1 MGSSRDIGSSDS
13 AGGGADLGEEKE
25 EVTAVVGRP
34 APTQAARAENTV
46 PRHPQLLVL
55 LGESVGKT
63 FPLDRPA
70 IIGRGDVAQIRLHD
84 EGISRRHAM
93 VVRVGGELCL
103 EDLQSANGTRV
114 NGEPITRHVL
124 RDGDKIQ
131 LGEKTIL
138 KFADADSVE
147 EGFHQAMYEAA
158 VRDALTRVYNRR
170 HFVERLASEV
180 AYSRRHR
187 SPLSLLMVDIDHF
200 KRINDGYGHPAGD
213 YVLATLG
220 QVLLAAVRAEDIV
233 ARYGGEEFAILCRGT
248 PPMSA
253 LQLAERLRRAVEAH
267 AFVYREKRISVT
279 LSVGIAMC
287 ADSPTAAQ
295 HLVAKADGA
304 LYEAKQTGRN
314 RAVLQHPTETP

>member
-1 MGSSRDIGSSDS
+1 MKLVGSSDS
-13 AGGGADLGEEKE
+13 AGDGTDLDEEE

-34 APTQAARAENTV
+34 APTQPTREEKTV
-46 PRHPQLLVL
+46 PRRPQLIVL
-55 LGESVGKT
+55 SGESVGET
-63 FPLDRPA
+63 FHLDRPA
-70 IIGRGDVAQIRLHD
+70 IIGRGEVAQVRLHD
-84 EGISRRHAM
+84 DGVSRRHAM

-124 RDGDKIQ
+124 RNGDTIQ
-131 LGEKTIL
+131 LGEKTTL
-138 KFADADSVE
+138 KFTDADSVE
-147 EGFHQAMYEAA
+147 EGLPQATYEAA

-180 AYSRRHR
+180 AYSLRHR
-187 SPLSLLMVDIDHF
+187 SPLSLLMIDIDHL
-200 KRINDGYGHPAGD
+200 KRINDGYGRPAGD

-220 QVLLAAVRAEDIV
+220 QILLAAVRVEDIV

-253 LQLAERLRRAVEAH
+253 LQLAERLRRDVEAY
-267 AFVYREKRISVT
+267 AFTYRRKRMSVT

-295 HLVAKADGA
+295 YLVAKADGA

-314 RAVLQHPTETP
+314 RAVLQHPIDAK

>member
-1 MGSSRDIGSSDS
+1 MKLVGSADS
-13 AGGGADLGEEKE
+13 AGDGTDLDEEE

-34 APTQAARAENTV
+34 APTQPTREEKTV
-46 PRHPQLLVL
+46 PRRPQLIVL
-55 LGESVGKT
+55 SGESVGET
-63 FPLDRPA
+63 FHLDRPA
-70 IIGRGDVAQIRLHD
+70 IIGRGEVAQVRLHD
-84 EGISRRHAM
+84 DGVSRRHAM

-114 NGEPITRHVL
+114 NGRTNHATCPAQRRHDPARREDDPQVHRRRL
-124 RDGDKIQ
+124 RGR
-131 LGEKTIL
+131 GTPEAT
-138 KFADADSVE
+138 S
-147 EGFHQAMYEAA
+147 EAA

-180 AYSRRHR
+180 AYSLRHR
-187 SPLSLLMVDIDHF
+187 SPLSLLMIDIDHL
-200 KRINDGYGHPAGD
+200 KRINDGYGRPAGD

-220 QVLLAAVRAEDIV
+220 QILLAAVRVEDIV

-253 LQLAERLRRAVEAH
+253 LQLAERLRRDVEAY
-267 AFVYREKRISVT
+267 AFTYRRKRMSVT

-295 HLVAKADGA
+295 YLVAKADGA
-304 LYEAKQTGRN
+304 LYEAKRTGRN
-314 RAVLQHPTETP
+314 RAVLQHPIDAK

>member
-1 MGSSRDIGSSDS
+1 MGSSPRIGTSDS
-13 AGGGADLGEEKE
+13 AGGETDLAEEE
-25 EVTAVVGRP
+25 EVTAVGLR
-34 APTQAARAENTV
+34 APSQAAREESRAC
-46 PRHPQLLVL
+46 RHPQLIVL
-55 LGESVGKT
+55 MGESVGKT
-63 FPLDRPA
+63 FSLERPA
-70 IIGRGDVAQIRLHD
+70 IIGRGDVAQVRLHD
-84 EGISRRHAM
+84 DGISRRHAM
-93 VVRVGGELCL
+93 VVRVSGDLCL

-114 NGEPITRHVL
+114 NGQPITRHVL

-131 LGEKTIL
+131 LGERTIL

-187 SPLSLLMVDIDHF
+187 SPLSLLMIDIDHF
-200 KRINDGYGHPAGD
+200 KHINDGHGHPAGD
-213 YVLATLG
+213 HVLAALG
-220 QVLLAAVRAEDIV
+220 QILLAAVRAEDII

-253 LQLAERLRRAVEAH
+253 LQLAERLRRAVESH
-267 AFVYREKRISVT
+267 AFVYRDKRISVT

-295 HLVAKADGA
+295 YLVARADAA

-314 RAVLQHPTETP
+314 RVVLQHPTEAQ

>member
-1 MGSSRDIGSSDS
+1 MGSSPHIGSSDS
-13 AGGGADLGEEKE
+13 AGGGTDLGDEE
-25 EVTAVVGRP
+25 EVTAVIGRP
-34 APTQAARAENTV
+34 APAQATRGEKTAA
-46 PRHPQLLVL
+46 RHPQLIVL

-70 IIGRGDVAQIRLHD
+70 IIGRGEVAQVRLHD
-84 EGISRRHAM
+84 DGVSRRHAM

-114 NGEPITRHVL
+114 NGESITRHVL

-138 KFADADSVE
+138 KFTDADSVE

-187 SPLSLLMVDIDHF
+187 SPLSLLMIDIDHF

-220 QVLLAAVRAEDIV
+220 QILLVAVRSEDIV

-253 LQLAERLRRAVEAH
+253 LQLAERLRRGVEAH
-267 AFVYREKRISVT
+267 AFMYREKRISVT
-279 LSVGIAMC
+279 LSVGIATC

-295 HLVAKADGA
+295 YLVAKADGA
-304 LYEAKQTGRN
+304 LYEAKRTGRN
-314 RAVLQHPTETP
+314 RAVLQHPIDAQ

>member
-1 MGSSRDIGSSDS
+1 MGSSPRIETSDS
-13 AGGGADLGEEKE
+13 TGDETDLGDE
-25 EVTAVVGRP
+25 EVTAVGLR
-34 APTQAARAENTV
+34 APTRDGRGESGTC
-46 PRHPQLLVL
+46 RHPQLIVL
-55 LGESVGKT
+55 MGDSVGKT
-63 FPLDRPA
+63 FPLERPA
-70 IIGRGDVAQIRLHD
+70 IIGRGDVAQVRLHD
-84 EGISRRHAM
+84 DGISRRHAM
-93 VVRVGGELCL
+93 VIRVGGELCL

-114 NGEPITRHVL
+114 NGTPITRHML

-131 LGEKTIL
+131 LGGRTIL

-158 VRDALTRVYNRR
+158 VRDALTHVYNRR

-187 SPLSLLMVDIDHF
+187 APLSLLMIDIDHF
-200 KRINDGYGHPAGD
+200 KRINDGHGHPAGD
-213 YVLATLG
+213 YVLTTLG
-220 QVLLAAVRAEDIV
+220 QILIGAVRAEDVV

-253 LQLAERLRRAVEAH
+253 LQLAERLRRGVESH
-267 AFVYREKRISVT
+267 SFVYRDKRISVT

-295 HLVAKADGA
+295 HLVAKADAA
-304 LYEAKQTGRN
+304 LYEAKQAGRN
-314 RAVLQHPTETP
+314 RAVLQHPTEGQ

>member
-1 MGSSRDIGSSDS
+1 MGSSPRIGTSDS
-13 AGGGADLGEEKE
+13 AGSETDLAEED
-25 EVTAVVGRP
+25 EVTAVGLR
-34 APTQAARAENTV
+34 APSQAAREESRAR
-46 PRHPQLLVL
+46 RHPQLIVL

-63 FPLDRPA
+63 FSLERPA
-70 IIGRGDVAQIRLHD
+70 IIGRGDVAQVRLRD
-84 EGISRRHAM
+84 DGISRRHAM
-93 VVRVGGELCL
+93 VVRVSGDLCL

-114 NGEPITRHVL
+114 NGQPITRHVL

-158 VRDALTRVYNRR
+158 VRDALTGVYNRR
-170 HFVERLASEV
+170 HFVERLASGV

-187 SPLSLLMVDIDHF
+187 SPLSLLMIDIDHF
-200 KRINDGYGHPAGD
+200 KHINDGHGHPAGD
-213 YVLATLG
+213 HVLAALG
-220 QVLLAAVRAEDIV
+220 QILMAAVRAEDII

-253 LQLAERLRRAVEAH
+253 LQLAERLRRAVESN
-267 AFVYREKRISVT
+267 AFVYRDKRISVT

-295 HLVAKADGA
+295 HLVAKADAA

-314 RAVLQHPTETP
+314 RVVLQHPTEAQ

>member
-1 MGSSRDIGSSDS
+1 MGSSPRIGTSDS
-13 AGGGADLGEEKE
+13 AGGETDLAEED
-25 EVTAVVGRP
+25 EVTAVGLR
-34 APTQAARAENTV
+34 APSQAAREESRAC
-46 PRHPQLLVL
+46 RHPQLIVL
-55 LGESVGKT
+55 MGESVGKT
-63 FPLDRPA
+63 FSLERPA
-70 IIGRGDVAQIRLHD
+70 IIGRGDVAQVRLHD
-84 EGISRRHAM
+84 DGISRRHAM
-93 VVRVGGELCL
+93 IVRVSGDLCL

-114 NGEPITRHVL
+114 NGQPITRHVL

-187 SPLSLLMVDIDHF
+187 SPLSLLMIDIDHF
-200 KRINDGYGHPAGD
+200 KHINDGHGHPAGD
-213 YVLATLG
+213 HVLAALG
-220 QVLLAAVRAEDIV
+220 QILLAAVRAEDIV

-253 LQLAERLRRAVEAH
+253 LQLAERLRRAVESH
-267 AFVYREKRISVT
+267 AFVYRDKRISVT

-295 HLVAKADGA
+295 QLVAKADAA

-314 RAVLQHPTETP
+314 RAVLQHPTEAQ